1 MRNLQSL
8 ILPGIIVGIIVGIL
22 LFFAAYNYYP
32 QKNVNIN
39 LDGNCFEFLDRA
51 YEAYKLL
58 EMEREKEL
66 LKMQLDAIGHVATGI
81 PVTFS
86 GSSNLVDQII
96 DTYKINVTHRQ
107 ILGDNHT
114 QVDKVIIRGIANLS
128 LLEQISVK
136 WQNNNSGATST
147 IEGTE
152 LGILPNPYINSSES
166 IKIRENI
173 DNYFVNGIK
182 KIVNSSTG
190 VKPSECRST
199 IIYEDT

>member
-8 ILPGIIVGIIVGIL
+8 ILPGIIVGIIGGIV

-66 LKMQLDAIGHVATGI
+66 LKMQLDAIGHVAIGI

-128 LLEQISVK
+128 VLEQIPIK
-136 WQNNNSGATST
+136 WQSNNSGATST